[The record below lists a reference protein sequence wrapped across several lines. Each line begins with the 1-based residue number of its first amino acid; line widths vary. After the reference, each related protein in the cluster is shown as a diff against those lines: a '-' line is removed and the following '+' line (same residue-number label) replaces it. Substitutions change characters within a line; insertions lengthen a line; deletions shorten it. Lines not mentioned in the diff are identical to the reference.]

1 MEHAT
6 CTTNSTDSTS
16 SGNEWPAPSR
26 KLVVVEQYAARREHR
41 YSRKGASVRGVAA
54 PISERHRTVATPAA
68 ACAASLP
75 PLPQFV
81 APGVTT
87 RRQAAA
93 AAEDDQLLGDAVPD
107 DDNDDLSSILAGDDD
122 DAARGEKK
130 SAGPNTTTTG
140 RDSRERR
147 RRRNA
152 IACSDL
158 LSRRGKFNRDSA
170 SSLSQ

>member
-1 MEHAT
+1 M
-6 CTTNSTDSTS
+6 
-16 SGNEWPAPSR
+16 
-26 KLVVVEQYAARREHR
+26 VEQYAARREHR
-41 YSRKGASVRGVAA
+41 YSRKGASVRGAAA

-107 DDNDDLSSILAGDDD
+107 DDNDDLSSIFV
-122 DAARGEKK
+122 ARKK
-130 SAGPNTTTTG
+130 VQALIQQRLVET
-140 RDSRERR
+140 RE
-147 RRRNA
+147 
-152 IACSDL
+152 SGV
-158 LSRRGKFNRDSA
+158 GKETPSHALTYCHEGGNSIVTVQV
-170 SSLSQ
+170 L